1 LAHKVWD
8 GRYLTRGEIE
18 SFLKEAKIA
27 RFCSL
32 NDDGTIHAAPVWF
45 KCENGNIVILTPD
58 HSCKARNVKRNK
70 NVTILIDVE
79 EPTRGVLIYGT
90 AEARALDNE
99 FELEPTAISMCEKYM
114 SKEEAKRLAFYFIPK
129 TANWVKITVTPKRIA
144 SFDYTK
150 DEAQRALHETHWHGF
165 VREGGLI

>member
-8 GRYLTRGEIE
+8 GRYLSREEIE

-27 RFCSL
+27 RFCSH

-45 KCENGNIVILTPD
+45 KYENGKIVILTPA

-70 NVTILIDVE
+70 NVSIVIDTG

-99 FELEPTAISMCEKYM
+99 FELEPAAVSMGEKYV
-114 SKEEAKRLAFYFIPK
+114 SKEEAKRLAFYFFPK
-129 TANWVKITVTPKRIA
+129 LTSWVKITVTPKRRV

-150 DEAQRALHETHWHGF
+150 DEVQEARYMKRIGMSSSEKE
-165 VREGGLI
+165 V